1 MEIVLKPADHI
12 ELTPTRESWLA
23 DPEVNEY
30 VYIRDKHHREY
41 DTNSLTNFDRFY
53 EIFEKEK
60 HVGDIKVFYETEADI
75 FEKRA
80 QLLIVVGERNRD
92 IGTNA
97 VNLLIHKIGND
108 YESFYCKILR
118 SNIASLK
125 ILKKNGFILDNID
138 GDILTF
144 SRPL

>member
-1 MEIVLKPADHI
+1 MEIVLKPTDQI

-23 DPEVNEY
+23 DPEINEY
-30 VYIRDKHHREY
+30 VCIRDKHPREY

-75 FEKRA
+75 FEKRG
-80 QLLIVVGERNRD
+80 QILIVVGERNRD

-97 VNLLIHKIGND
+97 LNLLIHKIGED
-108 YESFYCKILR
+108 YESLYCKILR

-125 ILKKNGFILDNID
+125 ILKKNGFILDNMD

-144 SRPL
+144 SRQL